1 MTCLQDKL
9 ANNYSNVEVGNWAVA
24 ASSPESKTAWR
35 NDGPQLVFTVSEPPI
50 YVKYQMFIVI
60 GLVVALAVGGAVYF
74 LKFRGK

>member
-1 MTCLQDKL
+1 MA
-9 ANNYSNVEVGNWAVA
+9 ANGTFTANFAPAGLGEWAIA
-24 ASSPESKTAWR
+24 ASSLESKTAWGC
-35 NDGPQLVFTVSEPPI
+35 DGDQLIFTVNEPPI